1 MNLSTSI
8 SQAVKPKVLDNR
20 KQWLKIKMKRETG
33 DKKF

>member
-20 KQWLKIKMKRETG
+20 KTVAENQDEMRNR
-33 DKKF
+33 